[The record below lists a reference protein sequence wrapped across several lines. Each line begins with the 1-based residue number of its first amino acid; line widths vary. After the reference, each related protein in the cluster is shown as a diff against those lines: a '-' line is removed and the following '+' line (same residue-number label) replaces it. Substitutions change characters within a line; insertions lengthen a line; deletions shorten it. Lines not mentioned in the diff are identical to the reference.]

1 LFKWNNLKG
10 VERMLKYLSN
20 YVDLFWYQRL
30 YLRVYDFYLNIKERI
45 FKGEVLVYKDKN
57 EKGYIKFKRNS
68 VLIHRMTRNKN
79 KLFKRWDNEYE
90 IY

>member
-1 LFKWNNLKG
+1 
-10 VERMLKYLSN
+10 MLKYLSN

-57 EKGYIKFKRNS
+57 EKGYIKFKRNGLL
-68 VLIHRMTRNKN
+68 VHKMTRNKN